1 MLRRWVEPF
10 TRSVGRLADPTAGY
24 SQRKRKVKPVT
35 IVTFTEPDM
44 TQSSPARSAGS
55 AANSR
60 VYSAEDAY
68 YIRWT
73 PGNEHEH
80 PSPPAR

>member
-35 IVTFTEPDM
+35 IVTFSGPIWLKARLREVCRQRGQ
-44 TQSSPARSAGS
+44 QSGP
-55 AANSR
+55 
-60 VYSAEDAY
+60 
-68 YIRWT
+68 
-73 PGNEHEH
+73 
-80 PSPPAR
+80 